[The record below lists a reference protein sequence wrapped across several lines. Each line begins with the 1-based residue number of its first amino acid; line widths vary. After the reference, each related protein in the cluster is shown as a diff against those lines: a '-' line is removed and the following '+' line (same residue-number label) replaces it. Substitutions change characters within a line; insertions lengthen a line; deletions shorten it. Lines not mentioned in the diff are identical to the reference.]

1 MSASASTIPR
11 SRSTGRWPIDL
22 RGRFRDVSDPWQ
34 ISRDVHDP
42 QAIPYFNWDAPV
54 TNEAV
59 RRALLEGTEDDRLYW
74 IARILREAQYADVWQ
89 FVALRRD
96 VLPRWELLRPRLGR
110 RRAFWEFL
118 LDRWRSDGLLS

>member
-1 MSASASTIPR
+1 VEREPAHQPDLDPAPLAQLDDPERLAERVAQRPR
-11 SRSTGRWPIDL
+11 PGRLGRSGRRRRRP
-22 RGRFRDVSDPWQ
+22 RR
-34 ISRDVHDP
+34 
-42 QAIPYFNWDAPV
+42 
-54 TNEAV
+54 V
-59 RRALLEGTEDDRLYW
+59 RRALREGSEDDRLYW

-89 FVALRRD
+89 YVALRRD

>member
-1 MSASASTIPR
+1 M
-11 SRSTGRWPIDL
+11 
-22 RGRFRDVSDPWQ
+22 SDPWQ